1 MTYPSKDEMIDTIM
15 EYYNYGWEGG
25 EFSELYDEL
34 ADLNRNG
41 CKGLENESID
51 FLQGEYD
58 NAKEFLEEYGE

>member
-1 MTYPSKDEMIDTIM
+1 MAYPSKEVMVETIM
-15 EYYNYGWEGG
+15 EYYNLGWKYGD
-25 EFSELYDEL
+25 FKELYIEL
-34 ADLNRNG
+34 DDLNRDG